1 MDIHQINDDKY
12 EGNSISQK
20 KNVMLGATI
29 TPLPQHVKIML
40 LTDKHQ
46 SQGKGMGDFLN
57 ANKNFGIL

>member
-1 MDIHQINDDKY
+1 MRGIVLAK
-12 EGNSISQK
+12 K

-57 ANKNFGIL
+57 TNKNFGIL